1 MNNLRM
7 KNFNAKGLFNFSVV
21 FLTNKKN
28 EVYIYRRELS
38 ALLLMRAKTKKTYS
52 FMKHTLLR
60 HFHIIFSFL
69 YPFFFTLSFHLCPPF
84 FNIWKKRHYS
94 DFTKCKPFECQNSTF
109 VVDILQFATISN
121 EIYITLA
128 KYCWFHTTSIP
139 PSTPRGLTCSRTFF
153 EKHEEIPD

>member
-1 MNNLRM
+1 M

-21 FLTNKKN
+21 FLTKKN

-69 YPFFFTLSFHLCPPF
+69 YPFFSRYHSIYVPRFLTFGKKDIIPTSQSVNLSSVKTQPL
-84 FNIWKKRHYS
+84 
-94 DFTKCKPFECQNSTF
+94 
-109 VVDILQFATISN
+109 
-121 EIYITLA
+121 
-128 KYCWFHTTSIP
+128 
-139 PSTPRGLTCSRTFF
+139 
-153 EKHEEIPD
+153 